1 MTSLGNTEPTRS
13 MDQIQLD
20 NLARLLA
27 SSLNRGNLI
36 WLASTVLGRDVL
48 EEAGNDI
55 GDVSALARRMVAALN
70 EADRVADAIS
80 LLRREAHPN
89 SYLAFGLNRILAGHS
104 LDDAEALQQFVNK
117 HQPFLCSSTFQE
129 SFGRVSRTVCAI
141 GLGRPF
147 NEIRGSGFLIAPDLV
162 MTNYHVLETYLKVDE
177 TGKIEANAP
186 GDQIFCYFDYLSTP
200 APDVPPGKSRHAS
213 IPVQAAENWLVHA
226 RKSLPYDGTANSPKE
241 VNREYDY
248 VIIRLE
254 KAIGNRP
261 ARRGGGEERGWL
273 ALPTAIDVL
282 TTNVRVIVHQHPGA
296 APQHFDIGDYV
307 RLDPSSTRV
316 WYSVSTARGSSGGA
330 AVDSEGHLFALHNA
344 EVEGTAGG
352 KRLNQGVRI
361 DKIAQDIAGA
371 AVFLGVGTPPESSS
385 SQFWSLNDDAT
396 NPEPILGRGAFREL
410 LAEIH
415 ESGKPRVLVVTG
427 PMGSGVRF
435 SGRLLRRT
443 LGAHVPVVQFSP
455 RELQSLSPQQ
465 FLRALIDEVGIRGN
479 TPMPPQNPNETI
491 QKWLRLDLPQWLFK
505 LFDEDK
511 RPERRPYP
519 VWIIIN
525 AVVGAGERLL
535 WAENLKD
542 FVATLS
548 GAHDPGQIAIDLP
561 QLRWLY
567 LAENPETLPLSGVEH
582 RRDDLANDQAYES
595 DFADCF
601 QSAWHAII
609 DKEAPEHDRKFL
621 AVVARHSM
629 AQAGTEPV
637 RKFLANSLREMLLI
651 ALEDQG

>member
-1 MTSLGNTEPTRS
+1 MEQT
-13 MDQIQLD
+13 QLD

-36 WLASTVLGRDVL
+36 WLASTALGRDVR

-55 GDVSALARRMVAALN
+55 GDLSALAGRMVAALN
-70 EADRVADAIS
+70 QADRIGDAIS

-89 SYLAFGLNRILAGHS
+89 SDLAFGLTRILAGQS
-104 LDDAEALQQFVNK
+104 LDDAEALQQFRNK
-117 HQPFLCSSTFQE
+117 HEPFLRSSAFQE

-141 GLGRPF
+141 GLGKPF

-162 MTNYHVLETYLKVDE
+162 MTNYHVLETYLKVDQ
-177 TGKIEANAP
+177 TGKIQANAP

-213 IPVQAAENWLVHA
+213 TPVQAAENWLVHA
-226 RKSLPYDGTANSPKE
+226 RQSLPYDGTANSPRE

-248 VIIRLE
+248 VIIRLA
-254 KAIGNRP
+254 KAIGSRP
-261 ARRGGGEERGWL
+261 ASKGGGPARGWL
-273 ALPTAIDVL
+273 LLPSAIDVL

-344 EVEGTAGG
+344 EVEGTVEEGR
-352 KRLNQGVRI
+352 RLNQGIRI
-361 DKIAQDIAGA
+361 DKIAEDIVGA
-371 AVFLGVGTPPESSS
+371 AVPLDTEVPGESTS

-396 NPEPILGRGAFREL
+396 NPEPIVGRSVFREL
-410 LAEIH
+410 VAEIH
-415 ESGKPRVLVVTG
+415 HSGKPRVLVVTG
-427 PMGSGVRF
+427 PSGSGVKF
-435 SGRLLRRT
+435 SARLLRRT
-443 LGAHVPVVQFSP
+443 LGAQVPVVEFSA
-455 RELQSLSPQQ
+455 RELQSLSPQY

-479 TPMPPQNPNETI
+479 TPMPSQNPNETI
-491 QKWLRLDLPQWLFK
+491 QKWLRIDLPQWLSK
-505 LFDEDK
+505 LLDEDR
-511 RPERRPYP
+511 RPEQRPYP
-519 VWIIIN
+519 IWIIIN
-525 AVVGAGERLL
+525 AVVTTGERLL

-561 QLRWLY
+561 QFRWLY

-582 RRDDLANDQAYES
+582 RRDDLASGQTYES

-609 DKEAPEHDRKFL
+609 DKEAPEHDRRVLMGFAGVFL
-621 AVVARHSM
+621 G
-629 AQAGTEPV
+629 QAGTAPR
-637 RKFLANSLREMLLI
+637 RKVLADAIRSMLLD
-651 ALEDQG
+651 ALEDHR